1 MRKFKKIIFI
11 LLIGFFEPIDVKENN
26 LVFHGAYAFE
36 TFKGQKVVAVYV
48 SIFNNSD
55 EVFKVNSI
63 STDIS
68 SKAEIHDVLIEND
81 IVKMKKVKNL
91 VINANDQVYMQ
102 PGGMHIMLMNLK
114 KELEDGSFFF
124 LNFSFDNKTSKKV
137 KVMVLNKKMKEN
149 FIN

>member
-1 MRKFKKIIFI
+1 
-11 LLIGFFEPIDVKENN
+11 
-26 LVFHGAYAFE
+26 
-36 TFKGQKVVAVYV
+36 
-48 SIFNNSD
+48 
-55 EVFKVNSI
+55 
-63 STDIS
+63 
-68 SKAEIHDVLIEND
+68 
-81 IVKMKKVKNL
+81 MKKVKNL

-102 PGGMHIMLMNLK
+102 PGGMHIMLMNLN

>member
-26 LVFHGAYAFE
+26 LVFHGAYTFE

-81 IVKMKKVKNL
+81 IVKMKKVKKL
-91 VINANDQVYMQ
+91 VINANDKVYMQ
-102 PGGMHIMLMNLK
+102 PGGMHIMLMNLN

>member
-26 LVFHGAYAFE
+26 LVFHGAYTFE

-81 IVKMKKVKNL
+81 IVKMKKVKKL
-91 VINANDQVYMQ
+91 VINANDKVYMQ
-102 PGGMHIMLMNLK
+102 PGGMHIMLMNLN

-124 LNFSFDNKTSKKV
+124 LNFSFDNKT
-137 KVMVLNKKMKEN
+137 
-149 FIN
+149 

>member
-1 MRKFKKIIFI
+1 M
-11 LLIGFFEPIDVKENN
+11 LIGFFEPIDVKENN

-81 IVKMKKVKNL
+81 IVKIDTRTLSGN
-91 VINANDQVYMQ
+91 N
-102 PGGMHIMLMNLK
+102 
-114 KELEDGSFFF
+114 
-124 LNFSFDNKTSKKV
+124 TSKIASSNSLIQYMSSSKS
-137 KVMVLNKKMKEN
+137 
-149 FIN
+149 